1 MTKPDQK
8 TEPIGKLWIYL
19 MLLVL
24 AGALDGL
31 STIIG
36 LRIGLSERHPLFL
49 NFPWISTVLLQCLI
63 TFIYLFHWAPQIF
76 RTALIQ
82 SLIVFSFAPVILNT
96 LLILA
101 VIL

>member
-1 MTKPDQK
+1 LTKPDQK
-8 TEPIGKLWIYL
+8 TESIGKLWFYL

-36 LRIGLSERHPLFL
+36 LKIGLSERHPLFL
-49 NFPWISTVLLQCLI
+49 HYPWIATELLMGLI
-63 TFIYLFHWAPQIF
+63 TFIYLFKWAPLIF

-82 SLIVFSFAPVILNT
+82 GLIVFSFAPGILNT